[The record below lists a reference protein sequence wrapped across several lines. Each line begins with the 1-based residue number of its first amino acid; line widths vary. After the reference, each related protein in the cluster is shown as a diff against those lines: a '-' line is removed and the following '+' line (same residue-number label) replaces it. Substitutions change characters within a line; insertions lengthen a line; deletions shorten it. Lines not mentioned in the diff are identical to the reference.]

1 MISPRDLLDLVIRP
15 TLDSLNV
22 VDRGQWSIS
31 AEQLMLGTAI
41 TESTFGGNT
50 MLRQVEGEALG
61 VFQVEVETHEDIWR
75 NWLRYRNDLR
85 FVIRGMSYQDPGAL
99 VWHLKYACAIARQVY
114 RRSPYSLPEPGNAKA
129 MGRMWKRDYN
139 TVLGKGYAAV
149 FARNVTEHVTPLYN

>member
-85 FVIRGMSYQDPGAL
+85 FVIRVIQM
-99 VWHLKYACAIARQVY
+99 
-114 RRSPYSLPEPGNAKA
+114 
-129 MGRMWKRDYN
+129 
-139 TVLGKGYAAV
+139 
-149 FARNVTEHVTPLYN
+149 